1 MFNGTV
7 PKLCERFYFN
17 VPYLLKTNSFIS
29 DSFKMFTRKKQQQKN
44 PAPSFSSLFLLFTWL
59 CNFVFGQVSFSSA
72 CMCLCVC
79 VCVCVSVCVCV
90 NLYIDYL
97 KKFLTDFDETWQDDV

>member
-44 PAPSFSSLFLLFTWL
+44 PLPPFLPSFYFLPGCVTLFLDRYHFHRR
-59 CNFVFGQVSFSSA
+59 
-72 CMCLCVC
+72 
-79 VCVCVSVCVCV
+79 VCVCVS
-90 NLYIDYL
+90 
-97 KKFLTDFDETWQDDV
+97 

>member
-29 DSFKMFTRKKQQQKN
+29 DSFKMFTRKKKQQKN
-44 PAPSFSSLFLLFTWL
+44 RSLLFFPLFT
-59 CNFVFGQVSFSSA
+59 F
-72 CMCLCVC
+72 
-79 VCVCVSVCVCV
+79 
-90 NLYIDYL
+90 YL
-97 KKFLTDFDETWQDDV
+97 AV